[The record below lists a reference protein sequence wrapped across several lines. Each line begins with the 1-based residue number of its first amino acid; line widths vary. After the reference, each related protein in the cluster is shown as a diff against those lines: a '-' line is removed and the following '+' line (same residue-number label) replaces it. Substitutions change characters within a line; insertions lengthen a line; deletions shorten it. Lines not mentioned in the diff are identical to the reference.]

1 MKNITER
8 QILEDITYVESK
20 KYNKLVNITIK
31 QVMNKEN
38 KPIVAHGESKGERGN
53 IYVEN

>member
-38 KPIVAHGESKGERGN
+38 KPIVAHGKSKGERGN